1 MNMMIHIDNTWTQKR
16 IASYKWRDQISVL
29 LSFCEALISV
39 LIAKMQPQEKHYKN
53 IIIHV
58 RWHCYSE
65 SKYWYWV
72 VPSKRKLLLGLVW
85 DGARHSRKK
94 FLEKNTSCKL
104 LWLIEINQ
112 RWTKMIYSKM
122 QFLVPW
128 GPFVLYLS
136 VSWKRLR
143 VLLHKSLDVSWNQII
158 VAHTL
163 DQIRPPWSRFGSRIR
178 KRINFADLSW
188 QTWSILLVIYLYF
201 FESIST
207 TLKIFRLNKSLEI
220 RSVSVSK
227 PKSQYW
233 SQLKLGLGTQCLSR
247 LYQYHLQCLN
257 LTIKITS
264 LIVFIFQFRCG
275 LFFSSPSCKLW
286 IRPVHL
292 ICSRYTL
299 LCFKLLVFY
308 FIWQVY
314 RFGLPEKLGTGQEGP
329 DFLQWNGWEG
339 GVGAMPKQVDQE
351 SV

>member
-1 MNMMIHIDNTWTQKR
+1 
-16 IASYKWRDQISVL
+16 
-29 LSFCEALISV
+29 
-39 LIAKMQPQEKHYKN
+39 
-53 IIIHV
+53 
-58 RWHCYSE
+58 
-65 SKYWYWV
+65 
-72 VPSKRKLLLGLVW
+72 
-85 DGARHSRKK
+85 
-94 FLEKNTSCKL
+94 
-104 LWLIEINQ
+104 
-112 RWTKMIYSKM
+112 M
-122 QFLVPW
+122 QFLVLW
-128 GPFVLYLS
+128 GPLVLYLS

-257 LTIKITS
+257 LTI
-264 LIVFIFQFRCG
+264 
-275 LFFSSPSCKLW
+275 
-286 IRPVHL
+286 
-292 ICSRYTL
+292 
-299 LCFKLLVFY
+299 
-308 FIWQVY
+308 
-314 RFGLPEKLGTGQEGP
+314 
-329 DFLQWNGWEG
+329 
-339 GVGAMPKQVDQE
+339 
-351 SV
+351 

>member
-112 RWTKMIYSKM
+112 RWKTMIYSKM

-201 FESIST
+201 FW
-207 TLKIFRLNKSLEI
+207 K
-220 RSVSVSK
+220 
-227 PKSQYW
+227 
-233 SQLKLGLGTQCLSR
+233 
-247 LYQYHLQCLN
+247 YQYHFKN
-257 LTIKITS
+257 L
-264 LIVFIFQFRCG
+264 
-275 LFFSSPSCKLW
+275 SSQQ
-286 IRPVHL
+286 V
-292 ICSRYTL
+292 SR
-299 LCFKLLVFY
+299 
-308 FIWQVY
+308 
-314 RFGLPEKLGTGQEGP
+314 
-329 DFLQWNGWEG
+329 N
-339 GVGAMPKQVDQE
+339 
-351 SV
+351 